1 MRVLIAEDD
10 RDSQVLLRRILEK
23 EGFQVVAADDGR
35 TAWETFQKEEFRLVI
50 TDWQMPEMGG
60 VELCR
65 KIRAAD
71 TAGYVY
77 IILVTA
83 REAKDDL
90 VQAMDAGANDYV
102 TKPYDRGELLARVRS
117 GIRIVELEQNL
128 SERNLELSA
137 EQEKSERLL
146 LSIFPRPVA
155 ERLKREPKVIADSF
169 AEASVLFADIH
180 DFAGIAAQRSPIEVV
195 ELLQKVF
202 SRFDRVADQQGLE
215 KIKTI
220 GDSYMVAGGVPEP
233 RPDHADAVAEM
244 ALTMQREILQLETGT
259 GEPLRLRIG
268 IDSGPVIAGVI
279 GTARLAYD
287 LWGETV
293 STAEQMKT
301 YGLPGAI
308 QVSASTFGRL
318 REKFILEERGEFY
331 VQEKGAVMTYLLT
344 GRRGDP
350 S

>member
-1 MRVLIAEDD
+1 MQILIAEDD
-10 RDSQVLLRRILEK
+10 RDSRLLLQRILEQ
-23 EGFQVVAADDGR
+23 EQHRVVAAGNGLE
-35 TAWETFQKEEFRLVI
+35 AWETFRREEFRMVI
-50 TDWQMPEMGG
+50 TDWQMPELGG

-65 KIRAAD
+65 RIRAAEGG
-71 TAGYVY
+71 AFVY

-83 REAKDDL
+83 RESKADL

-102 TKPYDRGELLARVRS
+102 TKPFDRGELVARVRS
-117 GIRIVELEQNL
+117 GVRIVALEQQL
-128 SERNLELSA
+128 RERNRELSA

-155 ERLKREPKVIADSF
+155 ERLKKGIATIADHV
-169 AEASVLFADIH
+169 AEATVLFADIH

-195 ELLQKVF
+195 ELLQEVF
-202 SRFDRVADQQGLE
+202 SGFDRLADRLGLE
-215 KIKTI
+215 KIKTL

-233 RPDHADAVAEM
+233 RPDHAEAVAEM
-244 ALTMQREILQLETGT
+244 ALHMQQDLHRVDAGT

-268 IDSGPVIAGVI
+268 IDTGPVVAGVI

-293 STAEQMKT
+293 GTAEQMKT

-308 QVSASTFGRL
+308 QVTAATHARL
-318 REKFILEERGEFY
+318 QEKFLLEERGEFY
-331 VQEKGAVMTYLLT
+331 VQGKGAVTTYLLT
-344 GRRGDP
+344 GRRGDRT
-350 S
+350 